1 MTITLYTREQVLN
14 MPGYNF
20 GLESHPDVPEQ
31 SIIMSQ
37 ADKPLN
43 LRQFMCIYL
52 LKKNEEE
59 LKEMYI
65 DKEGYELIKVYVST
79 QKTRFVKEFDAYVF
93 FTIKEYMYELAEAK
107 ENKMF

>member
-31 SIIMSQ
+31 SIIMSE

-65 DKEGYELIKVYVST
+65 DTEGYELIKKIIKG
-79 QKTRFVKEFDAYVF
+79 QNTRYIKEFDAYVF